1 MKKISVDTG
10 CCIPPSGL
18 QQRRGRGTLR
28 SLAAW
33 RRQGG
38 DDRTGQGYPGDDS
51 DRAGEEPDRDDR
63 PADGKDRLGVEGLRQ
78 RAFGSGTGVVQ
89 SARRGQTGLQPYV
102 RARHGFGRRRGADPH
117 CRTRRRCSTP
127 SRAETPTRPR
137 CCPTGNIVVASS
149 TGNLLSVYVY
159 NGADSYVSRPA
170 FTMPVH
176 SAHNVVWDR
185 KRGCLWTAT
194 GAQLLKL
201 TYNGNRTAP
210 ELTQVRSYDMAAG
223 EYRCSRPGARLRRG
237 CDVCIDESACLQ
249 VRLCGGEVPRRG
261 DLPAEHH
268 QEHFDGPRGLSH
280 DRHAPHVGR
289 EQLVVGRG
297 VAT

>member
-1 MKKISVDTG
+1 MDTG

-117 CRTRRRCSTP
+117 CGQEGDVLRQAGRKPPLGRGAARREYRRGVEHGQPVERLRVQRRRQLRFQARLHHAGP
-127 SRAETPTRPR
+127 FGPQRGLGPEARLPLDGDRRPAAETH
-137 CCPTGNIVVASS
+137 
-149 TGNLLSVYVY
+149 L
-159 NGADSYVSRPA
+159 
-170 FTMPVH
+170 
-176 SAHNVVWDR
+176 
-185 KRGCLWTAT
+185 
-194 GAQLLKL
+194 
-201 TYNGNRTAP
+201 
-210 ELTQVRSYDMAAG
+210 
-223 EYRCSRPGARLRRG
+223 
-237 CDVCIDESACLQ
+237 
-249 VRLCGGEVPRRG
+249 
-261 DLPAEHH
+261 
-268 QEHFDGPRGLSH
+268 
-280 DRHAPHVGR
+280 
-289 EQLVVGRG
+289 
-297 VAT
+297 